1 VRSGDSLLLTPHNL
15 LLRTAE
21 QTLEP
26 ADIGKT
32 YRRLDYESKVAG
44 KAQYLADMQLP
55 GMCHGRILRSPLPH
69 ARIKKIDAS
78 RAFVARGVVA
88 VITRENIL
96 SDAGIE
102 PYYGP
107 VFKDQTIV
115 AVEKVRHVGDPVAAV
130 AAVTHEAADEA
141 LRLIDV
147 EYEELPAVLGVE
159 DALKPRSVLVHDSIR
174 IPESG
179 FADLAELKPIDG
191 TNICTHFKLA
201 RGDIQRGFAEA
212 DRIFEDVFT
221 LPATQHSFLETHA
234 CIAAVEPGGR
244 ITVWA
249 TTQNPFVVR
258 TQLANIFK
266 LPVAK
271 VRVIVPYLGGG
282 YGGKVYPKV
291 EPITVALALKAGRPV
306 RLVLSREEVFYTITK
321 HAASIR
327 MKTGVK
333 KDGTLLARECEI
345 YLDTGAYA
353 EIGPRVA
360 KKSGYT
366 AAGPYKIP
374 HLKIDSYS
382 VYTNKPPAGAFR
394 GFGVSQ
400 SAWAVESQMDII
412 AAGLRIDPLELRKQN
427 GYEEGD
433 KFVTE
438 ESLRAVGLKQCLD
451 EVARSIGW
459 EWQGREGDRETG
471 RQASETRRAGEK
483 EIGRE
488 DAETA
493 RQGDR
498 EKRSDGHKE
507 TGGKGDTESGRER
520 GPLIS
525 GATLK
530 RGKGLACMIKA
541 TITPSISCAVL
552 KMNED
557 ASLSIYAGTVEM
569 GQGSET
575 TLAQIVGKEL
585 GIPLNRIQVLGVDTD
600 VVPYDLTTSSSR
612 STFHMGKA
620 VQLAARQIQQ
630 QLTQIV
636 ADEYGIPT
644 DQVRFVDGRIRLPE
658 STLNYADVM
667 FKKFGMQGGTLIG
680 EGQLKTSVRNE
691 FGEKSTSAFWFL
703 AAGAAEVEVDI
714 ETGKIR
720 LLKYATA
727 VDVGKAISPLGCRQQ
742 LGGAAITG
750 LGQAL
755 FEEIA
760 YDGGQLINP
769 NFVDYVLPSLGDMPP
784 VIDCIAVEV
793 PDGNGPFGAKG
804 IGESALIPVAPAV
817 ANAVYDAC
825 GVRIRD
831 LPIKAEKIYLV
842 LQANR
847 R

>member
-1 VRSGDSLLLTPHNL
+1 M
-15 LLRTAE
+15 E
-21 QTLEP
+21 Q

-32 YRRLDYESKVAG
+32 FRRLDYETKVTGRAT
-44 KAQYLADMQLP
+44 YLADMQVP

-69 ARIKKIDAS
+69 ARISKIDVSKALK
-78 RAFVARGVVA
+78 VAGVVA
-88 VITRENIL
+88 IISRDDIL
-96 SDAGIE
+96 HDEGIE

-130 AAVTHEAADEA
+130 AALTADAADEA
-141 LRLIDV
+141 LRSIDV
-147 EYEELPAVLGVE
+147 AYEELPAVLSVE
-159 DALKPRSVLVHDSIR
+159 EAVKENPILVHESVRVPD
-174 IPESG
+174 SG

-191 TNICTHFKLA
+191 TNICTHFKFN
-201 RGDIQRGFAEA
+201 RGDVQQGFAQA
-212 DRIFEDVFT
+212 DHIFDDTFT

-234 CIAAVEPGGR
+234 CIASVEPGGR

-266 LPVAK
+266 VPVAR

-306 RLVLSREEVFYTITK
+306 RVVLSREEVFYTITK
-321 HAASIR
+321 HAAAIR

-333 KDGTLLARECEI
+333 NDGTLVARECEI
-345 YLDTGAYA
+345 HLDTGAYA

-374 HLKIDSYS
+374 NLKIDSYS
-382 VYTNKPPAGAFR
+382 IYTNKPPAGAFR

-412 AAGLRIDPLELRKQN
+412 AAALKIDPLELRKKN
-427 GYEEGD
+427 GYDEGD
-433 KFVTE
+433 RFVTE
-438 ESLRAVGLKQCLD
+438 EILRAVGLKECLD
-451 EVARSIGW
+451 EVAKSIGW
-459 EWQGREGDRETG
+459 DSNKFKSSKVQG
-471 RQASETRRAGEK
+471 SK
-483 EIGRE
+483 EDSI
-488 DAETA
+488 
-493 RQGDR
+493 
-498 EKRSDGHKE
+498 
-507 TGGKGDTESGRER
+507 
-520 GPLIS
+520 
-525 GATLK
+525 K

-541 TITPSISCAVL
+541 TITPSISCAVV

-575 TLAQIVGKEL
+575 TLAQIAGKEL
-585 GIPLNRIQVLGVDTD
+585 GIPLSKIQVLAVDTD

-620 VQLAARQIQQ
+620 VQLAAQHIQQ
-630 QLTQIV
+630 QLKQIV
-636 ADEYGIPT
+636 AQEYGAAE
-644 DQVRFVDGRIRLPE
+644 DQISFMDGGIRLPE

-680 EGQLKTSVRNE
+680 EGQLKTSVKNE

-703 AAGAAEVEVDI
+703 AAGAAEVEVDT
-714 ETGKIR
+714 ETGKIK

-742 LGGAAITG
+742 LAGAAITG
-750 LGQAL
+750 IGQAL

-760 YDGGQLINP
+760 YDNGQLINP
-769 NFVDYVLPSLGDMPP
+769 NLVDYVLPSLGDMPA
-784 VIDCIAVEV
+784 VIDPITVEV
-793 PDGNGPFGAKG
+793 PDKNGPFGAKG
-804 IGESALIPVAPAV
+804 IGESALIPVAPAI
-817 ANAVYDAC
+817 ANAIYDAC
-825 GVRIRD
+825 GVRIKD
-831 LPIKAEKIYLV
+831 LPIKAEKIYLA
-842 LQANR
+842 LEDAKAKT
-847 R
+847 